1 VTESQVAT
9 SAGGDARAQLREQQL
24 VLMHDADQLILDHTN
39 TLARTLQFIVDRV
52 QEILNAWH
60 VDILFGYADGLRLE
74 ISSDRDAEIGRF
86 VPFASSI
93 SGYVLSSGRPVLV
106 NDLQNDP
113 VLRERYFPRTESD
126 QAHAR
131 LSVVA
136 AELTLD
142 GQAIGVVNIE
152 ATPDRAFEQSHV
164 EFANAVARQIS
175 LAITHTALFDEDNFR
190 TATDRLVKSA
200 TRTDNDLVMRQ
211 VLDRILSGLDVLTF
225 VRVDGADILFADPQ
239 DENRLVVAYST
250 NSADIGVRVDIRD
263 SVCGEAFRGRT
274 TVLEQRAIDRGD
286 YRPLVEGMKCEMAIP
301 IGLGRNGSPI
311 GVLNL
316 ESKRENAFSNVG
328 KALAERFARGIE
340 YVVAMTKIRAD
351 INDELQDQFMIL
363 AADQVLNAVH
373 RINNDVGSIRALALD
388 LLEDLN
394 SETPPDQA
402 DLAHRLRMITEN
414 AERALEI
421 PDQMRRLIGTPQESA
436 DVNAQVEIGIAAAR
450 VPRSIQLVTDLAPG
464 LPNIACTALDRA
476 VENLLTNAVKAMR
489 DRPGPLYVT
498 TRLDDHLPE
507 PFVAIS
513 VKDTGVGMTK
523 QEIDHLFDPQQAR
536 RRGSGLG
543 FGMTWVRSWVRRTQG
558 LIDIQ
563 SEPGSGTTVTIRFQ
577 IEQKHLTQGGE
588 QP

>member
-1 VTESQVAT
+1 MTESQVAT